1 MNRKVILSVP
11 SDIQYLATVES
22 FAELLINRYDLSVE
36 DQATFSRRL
45 RATLNEAFVNV
56 LRHTPVPD
64 DALIEIEFEIAAQ
77 DLIMRFPDWGRGVK
91 VAGSYPPFPQELVGT
106 DHLFIKTIDGEVRMQ
121 VESANSLKLWFKEAE
136 DSTGPEKLLENVSEG
151 GMGLSIIIKTM
162 DETRF
167 IWDDKKGHYLEIK
180 KHLGRLK

>member
-11 SDIQYLATVES
+11 SDIHYLATVES
-22 FAELLINRYDLSVE
+22 FAELLIKRYELSAE
-36 DQATFSRRL
+36 DQSTFSRRL

-56 LRHTPVPD
+56 LRHTPVPE
-64 DALIEIEFEIAAQ
+64 DALVEIEFEIAAQ

-91 VAGSYPPFPQELVGT
+91 VAGFFPPFPQKLIGT
-106 DHLFIKTIDGEVRMQ
+106 DHLFIKTIDGEVH
-121 VESANSLKLWFKEAE
+121 VTIESAHSLKLWFKEAE
-136 DSTGPEKLLENVSEG
+136 NPKKAENLLENVSEG

-162 DETRF
+162 DEARF
-167 IWDDKKGHYLEIK
+167 IWDEQKGHYLEIK